1 MRMTSSNRI
10 KRMLPALIA
19 MLGCASLA
27 PLFAGQP
34 DSKPE
39 RSDRDIAYEQ
49 IKQTLPKDSQRAK
62 SARLEL
68 DCWYRHPTSVRGPIW
83 KSAQTKDGK
92 TVEVLLLDA
101 PSPSMPGTDFSRAF
115 LLVDKRVV
123 DWASCWSNNRIAQ
136 QQLLLEDVDGDG
148 ILDLAFRASEGWFG
162 LFDKRQHR
170 RPGDKRAW
178 LYAYT
183 ITSKGFRSIFPDI
196 DRDRR
201 LKLAYDTGGL
211 PVKLRIDGLP
221 KVLKQYQ
228 MYQCTVF
235 ATNTSEQ
242 EVRIASWPFYFE
254 IDDDGFPLIPDRQ
267 ELRMSSSQG
276 KPLPRPLASWRRATS
291 QKSRF
296 GWSSG
301 GKIDAKNGYRLA
313 PQ

>member
-1 MRMTSSNRI
+1 MMFSNRI
-10 KRMLPALIA
+10 KRMLAALIA

-68 DCWYRHPTSVRGPIW
+68 DCWYRHPTSVRGAIW

-92 TVEVLLLDA
+92 TAEVLLLDT
-101 PSPSMPGTDFSRAF
+101 PSPSMPGTDFSMAF

-301 GKIDAKNGYRLA
+301 GKIDAKNGYLLA